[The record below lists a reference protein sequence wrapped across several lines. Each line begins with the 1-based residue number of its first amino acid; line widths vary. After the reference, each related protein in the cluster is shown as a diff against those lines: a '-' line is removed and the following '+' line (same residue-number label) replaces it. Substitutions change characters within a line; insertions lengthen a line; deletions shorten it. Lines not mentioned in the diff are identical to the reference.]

1 MATAQDKIFI
11 LGLDLGTNS
20 VGWTLLNA
28 SADGGGR
35 LHPTGILDMGV
46 RIFDAGVEGDIEA
59 GKDASRNADR
69 RDARLR
75 RRQLDR
81 KADRKAKVFALLQTA
96 GLLPESK
103 TRKPGERHRLLLDLD
118 ERLFAEFCAQRPE
131 IFVTKDPA
139 RREQA
144 RQLFPYRL
152 RALALAEPLPPEAVG
167 RAIYHL
173 AQRRGFFSTR
183 KSKKLDEKETGV
195 VYGGIESLAREMEQ
209 AGAATYGALF
219 ADRCPTEHRIRG
231 QWTSRAVLEKEFK
244 AIWETQ
250 GTHRPALYTPECE
263 KALSRAIF
271 FQKLPGRQKALLGRC
286 DLEPDCPRTPW
297 AMLEAQRFRLLQQ
310 VNNLE
315 IITHHGEVL
324 NPTPEQRELLIATLE
339 SQGDLT
345 FAQVR
350 KLFGLPKNAAF
361 NLQRGGETRLP
372 GNRTAS
378 ALRKVLGERWDD
390 LSVEDKGRLVNDV
403 MGYEKDGKLACRA
416 ERAWGLDK
424 TAAQGLSKVRLQRDY
439 CSHSLRA
446 IRKLLPLMEGGK
458 RYGEARKQVYPER
471 PPRPPDEFL
480 PPAESALGGLRN
492 PLVLRTL
499 TEMRKVVNAVI
510 HAYGRPALIRVELGR
525 DLKRPRGER
534 LRRSKDN
541 RGREDERKAAI
552 AAIVRD
558 HPGFEP
564 RRSDVEKYL
573 LAVECDFICPFTGQA
588 FGWDHL
594 FGPTPQ
600 VDIEHIIPYSRS
612 LDNSFTNKTL
622 CFIRENREVKRNRTP
637 FEAYGG
643 TPRYEAILNRV
654 RRFKASPGAKAAKLA
669 RFLVE
674 DAEEYTEDFKNRQL
688 NDTRYASKLAR
699 EYLAGLYGPDG
710 KRFIQ
715 VGSGMVTALLRNN
728 LQLTSLLGGAG
739 KNRGDHRH
747 HAVDA
752 LCIALTSPKVVK
764 DLSTA
769 AARAQ
774 ELGKRGFAGF
784 DAPWPG
790 FLAQAQ
796 DATERIVVSFRPNRK
811 VAGPLHKETFY
822 ALRPDPDGKTVCTVR
837 KPLAALSKGEAERI
851 VDPVVRAVVQTALE
865 EAGTDN
871 PTKAFAEG
879 GAVVCIP
886 SRKRPDRLIPVRRVR
901 IQVSLNPEKIG
912 RNQARHVERGA
923 NHHLAVFETVDGKGR
938 AKWEGRVVTRLEAAR
953 RAGQGE
959 PVVRREE
966 PGSGRFLFS
975 LCGRDIIELDTPEGG
990 RELFQVRSISQEID
1004 GSIRIE
1010 HVHLRDARKQK
1021 DIIKDHQWFK
1031 PRLGSIQKSNCRKA
1045 NISPLGRVTYA
1056 ND

>member
-1 MATAQDKIFI
+1 MDTVHDKVFI

-20 VGWTLLNA
+20 VGWSLLSA
-28 SADGGGR
+28 STDGDGR

-46 RIFDAGVEGDIEA
+46 RIFDAGVEGDIES

-81 KADRKAKVFALLQTA
+81 KAERKTRVLELLQAADLMPA
-96 GLLPESK
+96 GSI
-103 TRKPGERHRLLLDLD
+103 RKPGERHRYLADLD
-118 ERLFAEFCAQRPE
+118 QILFDDMCARRPE
-131 IFVTKDPA
+131 FFKA
-139 RREQA
+139 GEQT

-152 RALALAEPLPPEAVG
+152 RALALAEHLPPEAAG

-219 ADRCPTEHRIRG
+219 ARRCPQECRIRG
-231 QWTSRAVLEKEFK
+231 QWTSRAVLEEEFK
-244 AIWETQ
+244 AIWNTQ
-250 GTHRPALYTPECE
+250 AAHRPDLFTPEHK

-310 VNNLE
+310 ANNLE
-315 IITHHGEVL
+315 IITQHGEVL
-324 NPTPEQRELLIATLE
+324 NLTPGQRELLITTLE
-339 SQGDLT
+339 NEGDLT

-350 KLFGLPKNAAF
+350 KAFGLPRNTAF

-378 ALRKVLGERWDD
+378 TLRKVLGERWDG
-390 LSVEDKGRLVNDV
+390 LSAKDKARLVNDV
-403 MGYEKDGKLACRA
+403 MGYEKDDNLASRA
-416 ERAWGLDK
+416 ERVWGLDK
-424 TAAQGLSKVRLQRDY
+424 AAAQELCKVRLQRGY

-446 IRKLLPLMEGGK
+446 IRKLLPLMEQGV
-458 RYGEARKQVYPER
+458 RYATVRKQVYPAR
-471 PPRPPDEFL
+471 PPQPATEFL
-480 PPAESALGGLRN
+480 PPAESALNGLRN

-499 TEMRKVVNAVI
+499 TEMRKVVNSIV
-510 HAYGRPALIRVELGR
+510 HTYGRPTLIRVELGR
-525 DLKRPRGER
+525 DLKRSRKNRQER
-534 LRRSKDN
+534 TQAIRN
-541 RGREDERKAAI
+541 RERERQAACE
-552 AAIVRD
+552 AIVKD
-558 HPGFEP
+558 HPNFTP
-564 RRSDVEKYL
+564 RRADIEKYL

-600 VDIEHIIPYSRS
+600 VDVEHIIPYSRS

-622 CFIRENREVKRNRTP
+622 CFTRENREVKRNRTP

-643 TPRYEAILNRV
+643 TPRYEAILDRV
-654 RRFKASPGAKAAKLA
+654 RRFKASPGGKAAKLA
-669 RFLVE
+669 RFQVE
-674 DAEEYTEDFKNRQL
+674 DAEDFTEDFKNRQL
-688 NDTRYASKLAR
+688 NDTRYASRLAR
-699 EYLAGLYGPDG
+699 EYLAVLYGQG
-710 KRFIQ
+710 GERFIQ
-715 VGSGMVTALLRNN
+715 VGSGMVTALLRNE
-728 LQLTSLLGGAG
+728 LGLRSLLGGSR
-739 KNRGDHRH
+739 KNREDHRH

-752 LCIALTSPKVVK
+752 LCIALTSPKVVR

-769 AARAQ
+769 AARSQ
-774 ELGKRGFAGF
+774 ETGKRGFAGF
-784 DAPWPG
+784 ADPWPA
-790 FLAQAQ
+790 FLDQARR
-796 DATERIVVSFRPNRK
+796 ATERIVVSFRPCRD

-822 ALRPDPDGKTVCTVR
+822 ALRPGPSGKALCTVR
-837 KPLAALSKGEAERI
+837 KLLASLSRSEVERI
-851 VDPVVRAVVQTALE
+851 VDPVVRAAVQAELE
-865 EAGTDN
+865 KAGTDN
-871 PTKAFAEG
+871 PAKAFAEG
-879 GAVVCIP
+879 GAAVCIP
-886 SRKRPDRLIPVRRVR
+886 SRKQPDRPIPVRRVR
-901 IQVSLNPEKIG
+901 IQVSLHPEKIG
-912 RNQARHVERGA
+912 KSPARYVKRGA

-938 AKWEGRVVTRLEAAR
+938 TKWEGRVVTRLEAAR

-966 PGSGRFLFS
+966 EGMGRFLFS
-975 LCGRDIIELDTPEGG
+975 LCGGDVIEIEENGK
-990 RELFQVRSISQEID
+990 RELVRVRVLTQKST
-1004 GSIRIE
+1004 GRIE
-1010 HVHLRDARKQK
+1010 VEGVSIRDARRKA
-1021 DIIKDHQWFK
+1021 DIKKTRDWRYMTLEGMH
-1031 PRLGSIQKSNCRKA
+1031 KSGCRKV
-1045 NISPLGRVTYA
+1045 NVSPLGRVRHA